1 MFGMVVLFGLFHGL
15 IFLPVMLSLIGPQS
29 PPVEL
34 LAKEEAILDNQEA
47 KHLSIESPKHIYSN
61 GGANVPIINVVSPSH
76 SQKFN

>member
-1 MFGMVVLFGLFHGL
+1 
-15 IFLPVMLSLIGPQS
+15 MLSLIGPQS

-34 LAKEEAILDNQEA
+34 LAKEEAILDNPEA
-47 KHLSIESPKHIYSN
+47 KHLSIESPKHLYCN